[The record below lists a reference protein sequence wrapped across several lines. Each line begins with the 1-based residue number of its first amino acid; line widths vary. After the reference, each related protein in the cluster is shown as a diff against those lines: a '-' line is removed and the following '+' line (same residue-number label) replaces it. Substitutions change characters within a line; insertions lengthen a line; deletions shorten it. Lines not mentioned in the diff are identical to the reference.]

1 MTGRLPASRLA
12 GRGCLPPGRSG
23 WAAERR
29 ARRLEGA
36 PAIPWDPE
44 GPSGFA
50 AAVAL
55 VAAILC
61 LVVGAFLLL

>member
-1 MTGRLPASRLA
+1 M
-12 GRGCLPPGRSG
+12 PPGRSG